1 MVLNLSGD
9 MGPLPEH
16 AAAAGTYPSNTSNT
30 GLEQLYT
37 PLVIRRESN
46 RSGGD
51 ALSGFEVQVSDGVSS
66 GPFGGGHLGAT
77 RKELDPYFSTFATG
91 SSNGWMQKC
100 DYTIVRNDG
109 NSTGGPDLNIKKVK
123 RDTIETVAV
132 SHFRG
137 PMIVSGWGTDM
148 GDRPVPYAGNVFLP
162 DPNMVNDRG
171 TWKSGPVDL
180 KWDYQRKVW
189 SMGHHMIAGVLEG
202 SIVAPTTPCSPTY
215 FTIKVFRSMDADI
228 QTGNLQWALAE
239 SATITNRDISLQ
251 QEEVKDLVWVVAARI
266 NYEWV
271 PVWVGCPDPCD
282 DPETEEEEQ
291 CPQVPCAAGG
301 TPPTPQP
308 PNDEGGVAPN
318 PGSILADPSWA
329 GEFDAEG
336 NPTYDDDF
344 YLGFL

>member
-1 MVLNLSGD
+1 MALNLSGS
-9 MGPLPEH
+9 MSPLAEQ
-16 AAAAGTYPSNTSNT
+16 AAAAGNKPENVTAT

-37 PLVIRRESN
+37 PLIIRRESN
-46 RSGGD
+46 KSRSD
-51 ALSGFEVQVSDGVSS
+51 VISGFEVQLSDGVSA

-91 SSNGWMQKC
+91 SSGGWMQYC
-100 DYTIVRNDG
+100 DYTIVRSDSSGTDG
-109 NSTGGPDLNIKKVK
+109 LDLNIKKVN
-123 RDTIETVAV
+123 RNNINAVAV

-137 PMIVSGWGTDM
+137 PMILSGWGTDM
-148 GDRPVPYAGNVFLP
+148 GDRPVPYGGSVFFP
-162 DPNMVNDRG
+162 NPNMVNDRG

-215 FTIKVFRSMDADI
+215 FTIKVFRSMDAEL
-228 QTGNLQWALAE
+228 QTGNLKWALAE
-239 SATITNRDISLQ
+239 KATLTNRDPSLQ

-282 DPETEEEEQ
+282 DPETEEEEK
-291 CPQVPCAAGG
+291 CPEAPCARLDQIPLPMIG
-301 TPPTPQP
+301 
-308 PNDEGGVAPN
+308 PNNQSGIA
-318 PGSILADPSWA
+318 
-329 GEFDAEG
+329 
-336 NPTYDDDF
+336 
-344 YLGFL
+344 